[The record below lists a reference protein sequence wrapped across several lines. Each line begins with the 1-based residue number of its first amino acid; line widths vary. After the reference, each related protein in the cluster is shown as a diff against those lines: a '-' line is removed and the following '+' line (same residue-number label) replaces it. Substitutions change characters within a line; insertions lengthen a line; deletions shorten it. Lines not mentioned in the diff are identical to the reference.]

1 MSSQVVQHY
10 GDRVRQIQRGVSR
23 LAVQRQNPLAQSEF
37 IVGEAAVFSAK
48 HQGMRGISGQKPVD
62 RCVWGLQRYAAVIQP
77 ATGRNHPTAV
87 TNGGLQIRVDG
98 GLPQQGGGM
107 DGHPECIVTEDLT
120 TGIHQAQS
128 VNAEIGA
135 EPGHTAD
142 VQRPGRLDEDN
153 DDGQLSLCR

>member
-1 MSSQVVQHY
+1 M
-10 GDRVRQIQRGVSR
+10 
-23 LAVQRQNPLAQSEF
+23 
-37 IVGEAAVFSAK
+37 
-48 HQGMRGISGQKPVD
+48 
-62 RCVWGLQRYAAVIQP
+62 IQP

-107 DGHPECIVTEDLT
+107 DGHPECVVTEHLT

-135 EPGHTAD
+135 EPGHTSD